1 MNCSAKAVATISSVA
16 ESFARNTVPAVR
28 GFLHRPAKAPNV
40 GLVLTHGAGG
50 NCNMLVLV
58 ALAEAFAEHGVAV
71 LRCDLPFRQSR
82 PHGPPRGSG
91 ADDRAGLRQAIAAL
105 RQIVPGKI
113 FVGGQSYGG
122 RQTTMLV
129 AEEHDL
135 ANGLL
140 ILSYPLHP
148 PGKPAQ
154 LRKQHLPQIKTP
166 ALFAQGDK
174 DPFASPAEIAA
185 ALKLIPADTSLL
197 IIENAGHDLGFRRAA
212 SRQDTVSKIVSA
224 FRERFPAA

>member
-1 MNCSAKAVATISSVA
+1 MVEAFV
-16 ESFARNTVPAVR
+16 RDTVPGVR
-28 GFLHRPAKAPNV
+28 GFLHCPAQPAET

-50 NCNMLVLV
+50 NCNMPVLV
-58 ALAEAFAEHGVAV
+58 ALAEAFAEQGVAV
-71 LRCDLPFRQSR
+71 LRCDLPFRQLR

-122 RQTTMLV
+122 RQATMLV
-129 AEEHDL
+129 AEEHEL

-140 ILSYPLHP
+140 ILCYPLHP

-154 LRKQHLPQIKTP
+154 LRTQHLPKIKTP
-166 ALFAQGDK
+166 ALIVQGDK
-174 DPFASPAEIAA
+174 DPFAAPAEREGAV
-185 ALKLIPADTSLL
+185 KPIPAKTQLRTL
-197 IIENAGHDLGFRRAA
+197 
-212 SRQDTVSKIVSA
+212 
-224 FRERFPAA
+224 

>member
-1 MNCSAKAVATISSVA
+1 MATA
-16 ESFARNTVPAVR
+16 EAFVRNTIPAVR
-28 GFLHRPAKAPNV
+28 GFLHRPAQPAET

-50 NCNMLVLV
+50 NCNMPVLV
-58 ALAEAFAEHGVAV
+58 ALAEAFAEQGVAV
-71 LRCDLPFRQSR
+71 LRCDLPFRQLR

-91 ADDRAGLRQAIAAL
+91 ADDRAGLRHAIAAL
-105 RQIVPGKI
+105 RETVSGKI

-122 RQTTMLV
+122 RQATMLV

-154 LRKQHLPQIKTP
+154 LRTQHLPKITAP
-166 ALFAQGDK
+166 ALFVQGDK
-174 DPFASPAEIAA
+174 DPFASPAEMEAA
-185 ALKLIPADTSLL
+185 VKLIPAETSLL
-197 IIENAGHDLGFRRAA
+197 IIENAGHDLGFRRGA
-212 SRQDTVSKIVSA
+212 SRQDTVTKIVSA
-224 FRERFPAA
+224 FRERFLPD

>member
-1 MNCSAKAVATISSVA
+1 MADAFV
-16 ESFARNTVPAVR
+16 RNTAPAVR
-28 GFLHRPAKAPNV
+28 GFLHQPAQAAV
-40 GLVLTHGAGG
+40 AGLVLTHGAGG
-50 NCNMLVLV
+50 NCNMPVLV
-58 ALAEAFAEHGVAV
+58 ALAEAFAEQGVAV

-105 RQIVPGKI
+105 RETISGKI

-122 RQTTMLV
+122 RQATMLV

-135 ANGLL
+135 ADGLL

-154 LRKQHLPQIKTP
+154 LRTQHLPKIRIP
-166 ALFAQGDK
+166 ALFVQGDK
-174 DPFASPAEIAA
+174 DPFAAPAEIAA
-185 ALKLIPADTSLL
+185 ALKLIPAETSLL

-212 SRQDTVSKIVSA
+212 KGQDAVSKIVSA
-224 FRERFPAA
+224 FRERFLAG

>member
-1 MNCSAKAVATISSVA
+1 VTIEASN
-16 ESFARNTVPAVR
+16 FTRNTVPPVR
-28 GFLHRPAKAPNV
+28 GFLHQPAQPAA

-50 NCNMLVLV
+50 NCNMPVLV
-58 ALAEAFAEHGVAV
+58 ALAEAFAEQGVAV
-71 LRCDLPFRQSR
+71 LRCDLPFRQLR

-105 RQIVPGKI
+105 RQIVPGKT

-122 RQTTMLV
+122 RQATMLV

-154 LRKQHLPQIKTP
+154 LRTQHLPKITAP
-166 ALFAQGDK
+166 ALFVQGDK
-174 DPFASPAEIAA
+174 DPFASPAEMEAA
-185 ALKLIPADTSLL
+185 VKLIPAATSLL

-212 SRQDTVSKIVSA
+212 SHQETVKKIVSA
-224 FRERFPAA
+224 FRQRFLAG